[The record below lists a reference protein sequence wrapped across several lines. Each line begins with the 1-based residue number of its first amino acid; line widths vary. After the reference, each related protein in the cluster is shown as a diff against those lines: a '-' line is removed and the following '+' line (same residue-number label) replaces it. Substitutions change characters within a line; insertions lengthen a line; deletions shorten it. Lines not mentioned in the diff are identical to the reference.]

1 MSVELKLLSV
11 IWVLASVRGDIAE
24 NPKVIKIA
32 TIIPRDRSRL
42 FSIERVRPALEIA
55 NEKVRSMGLLPHHN
69 ITVNFADSEC
79 SIEIGTY
86 MKGEGALLCESH
98 TGETPAGTRGV
109 GGGGAY
115 FRYNKQR
122 KVSGREVRG
131 ILYNV

>member
-98 TGETPAGTRGV
+98 TGETPAGMGV
-109 GGGGAY
+109 GRIFGTT
-115 FRYNKQR
+115 NKER
-122 KVSGREVRG
+122 
-131 ILYNV
+131 